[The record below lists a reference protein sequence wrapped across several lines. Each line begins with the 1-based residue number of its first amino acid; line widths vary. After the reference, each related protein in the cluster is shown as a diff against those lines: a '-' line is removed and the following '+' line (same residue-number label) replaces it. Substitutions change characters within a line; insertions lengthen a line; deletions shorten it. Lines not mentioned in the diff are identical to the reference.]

1 MAESKELK
9 PKSFR
14 IDDET
19 AEKFK
24 EIAAAIGGNQQETL
38 AKLIESYEFQSGK
51 SILTDKKPD
60 IEQFEKYI
68 TAITRMYMG
77 SLEDNQ
83 NMSEIVRTEF
93 DALLKSKDSTIQN
106 LQEQLAAAKQITE
119 EASQNAK
126 MLAEQNS
133 NLKLECEI
141 LENDYKRHVEH
152 LQTMLTDKDHLNKAL
167 TDSCNDLKER
177 LNQVSESDNKLSSL
191 MQEHAALQSE
201 FTKINAQKGELEQ
214 KNEALVQQFDQL
226 SKEVSVN
233 QEKILLKQADQL
245 KLEQEREMLTLK
257 QAHMNEI
264 LEYQKQIQQLKS
276 ESIEEV
282 QQYQKRYLELLEKL
296 QQENKGM

>member
-24 EIAAAIGGNQQETL
+24 EIAASIGGNQQETL

-77 SLEDNQ
+77 SLEDNL
-83 NMSEIVRTEF
+83 NMTEIVRTEF
-93 DALLKSKDSTIQN
+93 DALLKSKDTSIQN
-106 LQEQLAAAKQITE
+106 LQEQLAAAKQVTE
-119 EASQNAK
+119 EAVQKAK
-126 MLAEQNS
+126 LLTDQNS

-141 LENDYKRHVEH
+141 IENDYKKQVEH
-152 LQTMLTDKDHLNKAL
+152 LQAMLTDKDHLNKAL

-177 LNQVSESDNKLSSL
+177 LNQVTESESRLSAL
-191 MQEHAALQSE
+191 MQEHAELQAE
-201 FTKINAQKGELEQ
+201 HTKLAAQ
-214 KNEALVQQFDQL
+214 KNELAKKNESLIQQFDQL
-226 SKEVSVN
+226 NQEVSEL
-233 QEKILLKQADQL
+233 QEKKLLQQEEHLKLKQDKEMLLLKQN
-245 KLEQEREMLTLK
+245 
-257 QAHMNEI
+257 HMNEVMK
-264 LEYQKQIQQLKS
+264 YQKQIQDLKA
-276 ESIEEV
+276 ESIEEI
-282 QQYQKRYLELLEKL
+282 QKYQNRYLELLEKL
-296 QQENKGM
+296 QQENKN